1 MVKYLETLAVPNTLN
16 KNMNTGTSPIN
27 FSLEGL
33 ILTAIIATAL
43 TISMLFKKLYDVG
56 ELNDYFS
63 KNNDMQSK
71 Y

>member
-43 TISMLFKKLYDVG
+43 TISMLFKKLYDVC